1 MYGKMPKSGFI
12 EVFPLVCTLTGQYPD
27 SLHPDSPEGA
37 QLGAAAVAEGL
48 MTSASFVYWWQAAFF
63 VNTI

>member
-12 EVFPLVCTLTGQYPD
+12 EVFPLVCTLTGHYPD

-48 MTSASFVYWWQAAFF
+48 MTSASFVY
-63 VNTI
+63 